1 LRILRQPGAPSAR
14 AGTDG
19 PLDEFLREGIQ
30 RGSAN
35 MSEPLV
41 SAPTMP
47 LQISSDQLNLSDVLA
62 DLRKLERSS
71 AALSRGETE
80 RRLAIRADKHGSNRW
95 FGLTFAPVFEVMS
108 LWPVL
113 VSRT

>member
-1 LRILRQPGAPSAR
+1 MVPSTNSCGR
-14 AGTDG
+14 A
-19 PLDEFLREGIQ
+19 F
-30 RGSAN
+30 SA
-35 MSEPLV
+35 V
-41 SAPTMP
+41 APTCP
-47 LQISSDQLNLSDVLA
+47 SPSFPRRQCRSKISNDQLNLSDVLA

-95 FGLTFAPVFEVMS
+95 FGLTFAPVFGVMS